1 LNVGYYIQQMY
12 GMKVDMSGKD
22 RENDVVVRG
31 ALLWWRLILQGGL
44 RSGGEL
50 CLQAR

>member
-22 RENDVVVRG
+22 REKDAVVRG
-31 ALLWWRLILQGGL
+31 ALLLRRLILHGGL
-44 RSGGEL
+44 RGGGEL
-50 CLQAR
+50 CLQAS